1 MALFQRPGCEGG
13 VGGGWGVGG
22 DRWHWQARNCPFCIG
37 QRIYLI
43 KVATVD
49 HLSAVMLLPVFGLI
63 LYGF

>member
-13 VGGGWGVGG
+13 YGVGGG
-22 DRWHWQARNCPFCIG
+22 DRWHWQARNRPFCIG

-63 LYGF
+63 LYAF

>member
-1 MALFQRPGCEGG
+1 MGEDAVSGFVSEARMRR
-13 VGGGWGVGG
+13 GG